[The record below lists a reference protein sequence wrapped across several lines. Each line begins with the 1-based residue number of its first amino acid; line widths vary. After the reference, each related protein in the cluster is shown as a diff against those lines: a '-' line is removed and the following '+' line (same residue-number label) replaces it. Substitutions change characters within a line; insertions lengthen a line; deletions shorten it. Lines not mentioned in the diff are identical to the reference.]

1 MTVEEED
8 THRNIIREGVGPRLH
23 DRKFAFANRANIINY
38 LIFFIS
44 QVVKIPG
51 VKNYKS

>member
-23 DRKFAFANRANIINY
+23 DRKFVFANRANIILFN
-38 LIFFIS
+38 FFIS

>member
-1 MTVEEED
+1 MYGSGAMLADRQT
-8 THRNIIREGVGPRLH
+8 TIHAHRNIPR
-23 DRKFAFANRANIINY
+23 RKLSVY
-38 LIFFIS
+38 YYYFFIS